1 MLLVTPSQ
9 RRRPDASS
17 RRFASQHRTRQQ
29 RALKWVP
36 STEKEVNHMP
46 AKKKAAKKPAAKKK
60 AAKKK

>member
-1 MLLVTPSQ
+1 MRAADVTHNNTGP
-9 RRRPDASS
+9 ANKG
-17 RRFASQHRTRQQ
+17 
-29 RALKWVP
+29 LIGVP

>member
-1 MLLVTPSQ
+1 MRAADVSHHNTGPANKGLLNGS
-9 RRRPDASS
+9 A
-17 RRFASQHRTRQQ
+17 
-29 RALKWVP
+29 